1 MMTPII
7 GRLTLTDGMRRPV
20 SGRYAGDV
28 EAKLLTFG
36 AILCAGSTSDA
47 RALFASIDPEK
58 MLPLFRFP
66 YAAAMAHPVLV
77 GRCSDLS
84 EKGHFTTRLVAA
96 AGGDQHKQIKL
107 LINLSRGG
115 PAAVVPSLR
124 E

>member
-58 MLPLFRFP
+58 MLALFRFP
-66 YAAAMAHPVLV
+66 
-77 GRCSDLS
+77 
-84 EKGHFTTRLVAA
+84 TRLPWLTQFLLADARISVKKAISLLA
-96 AGGDQHKQIKL
+96 SLQQLAGTST
-107 LINLSRGG
+107 NR
-115 PAAVVPSLR
+115 
-124 E
+124 